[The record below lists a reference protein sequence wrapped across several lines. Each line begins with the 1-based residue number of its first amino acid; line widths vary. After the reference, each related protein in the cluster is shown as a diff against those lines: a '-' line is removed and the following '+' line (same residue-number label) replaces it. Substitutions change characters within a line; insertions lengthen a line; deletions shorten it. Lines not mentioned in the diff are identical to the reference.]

1 MERRSPAVVD
11 WPIRVADIE
20 ALIERSAP
28 GEITADVIGNNVGA
42 DTRGL
47 TAMRW
52 VLDHDDVA
60 ELLGRRALVRLPAR
74 QRRGDRVRGRT

>member
-11 WPIRVADIE
+11 WPIRIADIE

-28 GEITADVIGNNVGA
+28 GEIIAEVIGNNVGA

-52 VLDHDDVA
+52 VLD
-60 ELLGRRALVRLPAR
+60 P
-74 QRRGDRVRGRT
+74 